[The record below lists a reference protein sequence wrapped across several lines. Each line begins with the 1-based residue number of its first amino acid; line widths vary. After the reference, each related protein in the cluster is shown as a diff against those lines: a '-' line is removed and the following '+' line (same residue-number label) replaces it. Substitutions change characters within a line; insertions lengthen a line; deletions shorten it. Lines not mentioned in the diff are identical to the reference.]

1 MLVRK
6 LALAVVI
13 AIIIA
18 LYFVAG
24 GEKYLSIRLYQD
36 LFEQS
41 PIATASVFFI
51 VFLVGTSCS
60 LPVAGVL
67 SVVSG
72 VVFGALPGFFI
83 SLLAVTLGGTV
94 ALYSTR
100 YLFYALVKRRFTG
113 QIEVVNKGI
122 EKEGAFFLFSLRM
135 IPIIPFWLL
144 NLLMGLTSM
153 RASVFMLATLS
164 GMVPVVLILAYTGSQ
179 LGHIESFSVA
189 GIFSPGVVLALGLL
203 AIFPLLARALIRI
216 AQRYAKKAKN
226 EAGPVN
232 RP

>member
-122 EKEGAFFLFSLRM
+122 EKEGAFF
-135 IPIIPFWLL
+135 
-144 NLLMGLTSM
+144 
-153 RASVFMLATLS
+153 
-164 GMVPVVLILAYTGSQ
+164 PVQSENDTDYPVLV
-179 LGHIESFSVA
+179 IESPDGSYLNA
-189 GIFSPGVVLALGLL
+189 GIRIYAGD
-203 AIFPLLARALIRI
+203 LIRNG
-216 AQRYAKKAKN
+216 ASGTDPGLYR
-226 EAGPVN
+226 
-232 RP
+232 